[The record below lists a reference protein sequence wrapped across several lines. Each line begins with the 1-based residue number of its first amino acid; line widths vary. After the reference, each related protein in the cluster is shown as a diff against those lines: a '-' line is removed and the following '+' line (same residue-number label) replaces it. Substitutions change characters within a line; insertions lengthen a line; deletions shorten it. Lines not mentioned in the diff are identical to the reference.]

1 MTDALLLDTC
11 ALLWLASGD
20 RALSKKARSMIEN
33 AQILC
38 VSPVTAWEIAV
49 KASKGKI
56 LLPLS
61 PREWFDAVVKLYDI
75 QVLKL
80 TANDMLKSAE
90 LPWLHKDPADRFI
103 IATAIE
109 RFHRCDRRRQFR
121 QVRSKDDMLTLRE
134 RLAGDITLFEDDIS
148 RPLP

>member
-20 RALSKKARSMIEN
+20 RALSAKARSLIEN
-33 AQILC
+33 APVVY

-56 LLPLS
+56 QLPIS
-61 PREWFDAVVKLYDI
+61 PREWFDSVVEMYGID
-75 QVLKL
+75 VLKL
-80 TANDMLKSAE
+80 SADDMLKSAE

-103 IATAIE
+103 IATALKNGFMVVTADGNFGKYGVKTI
-109 RFHRCDRRRQFR
+109 C
-121 QVRSKDDMLTLRE
+121 
-134 RLAGDITLFEDDIS
+134 
-148 RPLP
+148 

>member
-1 MTDALLLDTC
+1 MTNALLLDTC

-20 RALSKKARSMIEN
+20 RALSGKARTMIEN

-56 LLPLS
+56 QLPLS

-75 QVLKL
+75 HVLKL
-80 TANDMLKSAE
+80 TADDMLKSAE

-103 IATAIE
+103 IATAIKND
-109 RFHRCDRRRQFR
+109 FIVVTADGNFGKYGVKTIC
-121 QVRSKDDMLTLRE
+121 
-134 RLAGDITLFEDDIS
+134 
-148 RPLP
+148 

>member
-20 RALSKKARSMIEN
+20 RALSGKARTMIEN

-49 KASKGKI
+49 KASKRKI
-56 LLPLS
+56 QLPLS

-75 QVLKL
+75 HVLKL
-80 TANDMLKSAE
+80 TA
-90 LPWLHKDPADRFI
+90 
-103 IATAIE
+103 
-109 RFHRCDRRRQFR
+109 
-121 QVRSKDDMLTLRE
+121 DDMLNTTS
-134 RLAGDITLFEDDIS
+134 GTIS
-148 RPLP
+148 TNTTSRNTSPTGRTTAVPSPHTSPHTAPAANPASSASVNP